1 MRYHAGMKQKRQP
14 GPLPAISTADAI
26 TKAGSISALART
38 LGISR
43 VAVHK
48 WGETPPPARLWQLM
62 QVRPEW
68 FADGAKQ

>member
-1 MRYHAGMKQKRQP
+1 MKQKRQL

-26 TKAGSISALART
+26 TKAGSITALARI

-48 WGETPPPARLWQLM
+48 WGETPPPARMWQLM
-62 QVRPEW
+62 QIRPEW
-68 FADGAKQ
+68 FGASGMP